1 MAICPRPMEHDQEQ
15 HVSSCQSTDYSVG
28 EQSKEYSTGKQCR
41 NTEYGVQSTEYRW
54 LNGNLPLATSGHW
67 EQVKPAA
74 ASTKPC
80 LLQQAEAGFE

>member
-1 MAICPRPMEHDQEQ
+1 MEHDQEQ
-15 HVSSCQSTDYSVG
+15 HVSSCQSTDYIVG
-28 EQSKEYSTGKQCR
+28 EQSMKYSTGEQCR

>member
-1 MAICPRPMEHDQEQ
+1 MTKNSALADVRVQITMLENKVKSTVQE
-15 HVSSCQSTDYSVG
+15 SSA
-28 EQSKEYSTGKQCR
+28 EI
-41 NTEYGVQSTEYRW
+41 QSTEYRW